1 MIDVKPLPH
10 GRKVLVRLKCYVFSS
25 ALAGLIGIRDWDMRD
40 LQKYVAGNPSV
51 RMAVPAG

>member
-40 LQKYVAGNPSV
+40 LQKYVAESPSV